1 MNDSLFLTL
10 AEVLEIHKDQ
20 IVRYGGH
27 PEIRD
32 YDLLRSSAA
41 APQAT
46 WDGLYLNSNLFE
58 MAAAYIYYVCQDHP
72 FIDGNKRT
80 ALASGLVF
88 LELNGITIEDPDGIL
103 YMYIMNLASG
113 KMSKNELKSILK
125 NLHTDF
131 LKKYEESSVNV
142 GGKVK

>member
-1 MNDSLFLTL
+1 MNEPLFFTL
-10 AEVLEIHKDQ
+10 AEVMEIHKDQ
-20 IVRYGGH
+20 IGRYGGH
-27 PEIRD
+27 SEIRD

-58 MAAAYIYYVCQDHP
+58 MAAAYIYYICQDHP
-72 FIDGNKRT
+72 FVDGNKRT

-88 LELNGITIEDPDGIL
+88 LELNGITIEDPGGLL

-113 KMSKNELKSILK
+113 KMSKNELESILK
-125 NLHTDF
+125 NLHSD
-131 LKKYEESSVNV
+131 SVR
-142 GGKVK
+142 